1 MAKDI
6 DHELRTL
13 RRLPYGVAR
22 TSATEA
28 LVRRLET
35 EGPEQQL
42 PQALLDLVEAYT
54 FANLGKQGFV
64 AFARTL
70 RLWDSRPEL
79 FDEADERNLFWEFK
93 WIAGDLPDY
102 PEITAEQADA
112 FLADMTHRFAVAGKG
127 GSSVRMSRFRW
138 AWHTGSAD
146 MEQAR
151 LDWITGDRDELEDCT
166 TCTVGQQT
174 DYFTELGRFDEAVAI
189 GTTST
194 GSCNLEPT
202 RTMHALALAALRAGD
217 AELATRSYRRALA
230 TYSKAEGSDFAP
242 AHGQAFE
249 LLAVGGAIDRALQ
262 QLRSD
267 TGRLLLDASTPLF
280 RLRFLLGVLSG
291 LSANLDRSD
300 LPTGLTAPAAP
311 TLGELH
317 AWVRAETE
325 ALAAQFDRR
334 NGTDYYAGLVAR
346 ALASRRSEHELRF
359 GTVGDAPEL
368 EADGTGSGAVTADA
382 GAVDA
387 ARSGSGAAGG
397 DAPAAPGTGEPDDAA
412 PIDAR
417 PEPANA
423 DDAYARAETQAG
435 IRDYLTAAEDYA
447 RAAALAQ
454 TEGRLEFAGVCW
466 AESAKAA
473 EIAGDAAAAHERYA
487 AALPRLEAAGT
498 DDALIAQVLVGWAPV
513 AAKVGDFTEL
523 VERLRS
529 ALARTE
535 ASEPE
540 AALTEEL
547 AESRRLE
554 HAIALATLRDT
565 LARSLGAAGSATSA
579 EAPEHA
585 EAVSAAQ
592 RAGEEFAQAGRIG
605 DAAHAFWL
613 AGRLQRTAGDTAG
626 AVWSLESAFEGF
638 AVARLRDERA
648 HAAGELIEVLRE
660 TGQSDRADAVIAELG
675 A

>member
-35 EGPEQQL
+35 DGPERQL

-112 FLADMTHRFAVAGKG
+112 FLTDMTRRFAIAGKG

-146 MEQAR
+146 MERAR
-151 LDWITGDRDELEDCT
+151 IDWITGDRDELEDCA

-174 DYFTELGRFDEAVAI
+174 DYFTELGRYEEAVAI
-189 GTTST
+189 GKTST
-194 GSCNLEPT
+194 GTCNLEPT
-202 RTMHALALAALRAGD
+202 RTMHALALAALRTGD
-217 AELATRSYRRALA
+217 AELATRSYRRAVA
-230 TYSKAEGSDFAP
+230 TYSSAEGSDFAP

-249 LLAVGGAIDRALQ
+249 LLAIGGALDRALQ
-262 QLRSD
+262 QLRTD
-267 TGRLLLDASTPLF
+267 TGRLLLEASTPLF

-291 LSANLDRSD
+291 LSANLDRSG
-300 LPTGLTAPAAP
+300 LPTGLSAPAAP

-317 AWVRAETE
+317 AWVRSETE

-334 NGTDYYAGLVAR
+334 NGTGYYADQVAR
-346 ALASRRSEHELRF
+346 ALASRRAEHELLLGRL
-359 GTVGDAPEL
+359 GDPVSEAHGDGPGDAAAGRETGGG
-368 EADGTGSGAVTADA
+368 ADDA
-382 GAVDA
+382 GDP
-387 ARSGSGAAGG
+387 ARPTSE
-397 DAPAAPGTGEPDDAA
+397 PASS
-412 PIDAR
+412 DAR

-423 DDAYARAETQAG
+423 DEAYARAESQAG
-435 IRDYLTAAEDYA
+435 MRAYLTASDDYA
-447 RAAALAQ
+447 LAAALAQ
-454 TEGRLEFAGVCW
+454 AEGRLEFAGICW
-466 AESAKAA
+466 AEAAKAA
-473 EIAGDAAAAHERYA
+473 ELAGDASAAHERYA
-487 AALPRLEAAGT
+487 AALPRLEAAGAE
-498 DDALIAQVLVGWAPV
+498 DGLIAQVLVGWAPV
-513 AAKVGDFTEL
+513 AAQVADCAEL
-523 VERLRS
+523 IVRLRT
-529 ALARTE
+529 ALTRAEARVP
-535 ASEPE
+535 EP
-540 AALTEEL
+540 ALTEEL
-547 AESRRLE
+547 TESRRVE
-554 HAIALATLRDT
+554 HLLTLATLRDT
-565 LARSLGAAGSATSA
+565 LARSLGAAGSATRA
-579 EAPEHA
+579 DAAEHA

-592 RAGEEFAQAGRIG
+592 RAGEEFAQAGRIP

-613 AGRLQRTAGDTAG
+613 AGRLQRSAGDTVG

-638 AVARLRDERA
+638 AVARLTNERA

-660 TGQSDRADAVIAELG
+660 TGQGDRADAVISELG
-675 A
+675 S

>member
-35 EGPEQQL
+35 DGPERQL

-102 PEITAEQADA
+102 PEITADQADA
-112 FLADMTHRFAVAGKG
+112 FLADMSHRFAVAGKG

-138 AWHTGSAD
+138 AWHTGSAE

-151 LDWITGDRDELEDCT
+151 IDWITGDRDELEDCA
-166 TCTVGQQT
+166 TCTIGQQT
-174 DYFTELGRFDEAVAI
+174 DYFTELGRYEEAVAI
-189 GTTST
+189 GRTST
-194 GSCNLEPT
+194 GTCNLEPT

-217 AELATRSYRRALA
+217 AELATRSYRRAVA
-230 TYSKAEGSDFAP
+230 TYSSAEGSDFAP

-249 LLAVGGAIDRALQ
+249 LLAIGGALDRALQ
-262 QLRSD
+262 QLRTD

-291 LSANLDRSD
+291 LSAHLDRSE
-300 LPTGLTAPAAP
+300 LPTGLSTPAAP

-334 NGTDYYAGLVAR
+334 NGTGYYADQVAR
-346 ALASRRSEHELRF
+346 ALASRRTEHELLLGRL
-359 GTVGDAPEL
+359 GDPSPEAADEGSDAPSDAPTEAVGDGGNQGRP
-368 EADGTGSGAVTADA
+368 DA
-382 GAVDA
+382 GDL
-387 ARSGSGAAGG
+387 
-397 DAPAAPGTGEPDDAA
+397 PDDS
-412 PIDAR
+412 R

-423 DDAYARAETQAG
+423 DEAYARAETQAG
-435 IRDYLTAAEDYA
+435 MRAYLTASDDYA
-447 RAAALAQ
+447 LAATFAQ
-454 TEGRLEFAGVCW
+454 AEGRLEFAGICW
-466 AESAKAA
+466 AEAAKAA
-473 EIAGDAAAAHERYA
+473 ELAGDASAAHERYA
-487 AALPRLEAAGT
+487 AALPRLEAAGAE
-498 DDALIAQVLVGWAPV
+498 DGLIAQVLVGWAPV
-513 AAKVGDFTEL
+513 AAQVADFTEL
-523 VERLRS
+523 VARLRA

-535 ASEPE
+535 EHAPEP
-540 AALTEEL
+540 ALTEEL
-547 AESRRLE
+547 TESRRIE
-554 HAIALATLRDT
+554 HLLTLATLRDT
-565 LARSLGAAGSATSA
+565 LARTLGAAGTATRA
-579 EAPEHA
+579 DAPEHA
-585 EAVSAAQ
+585 EAVSTAQ
-592 RAGEEFAQAGRIG
+592 RAGEEFAQAGRIS

-613 AGRLQRTAGDTAG
+613 AGRLQRAAGDTTG

-638 AVARLRDERA
+638 AVARLTNERA